1 MTKTT
6 EPLAV
11 ISDDGKYRYTLKRI
25 LNKELPMIAF
35 VGLNP
40 STADTENNDPTIDKC
55 IHYCKQWG
63 YGGFYMVN
71 LFAYRATDRSQIYL
85 VEDPIGPENGFHL
98 KQVFDKVDKV
108 ICCWGNDGAFKARNR
123 EVLKMIQEP
132 YCLSIN
138 ATGEPAHPLYLS
150 KSLTPIKYCQETISI
165 AKSLG
170 AAKSKFISQLKTQ
183 ARECGLEILG
193 NRLWFKPEKWT
204 KHSIAFSF
212 EMGGIICGIK
222 RINEDKF
229 SSQLPELK
237 DEFGDKFEPTRWWQM
252 YQFIYESISSYQLFV
267 DEVLSGK
274 AVERANDFLT
284 RVLRKFGED
293 ERF

>member
-1 MTKTT
+1 
-6 EPLAV
+6 
-11 ISDDGKYRYTLKRI
+11 
-25 LNKELPMIAF
+25 
-35 VGLNP
+35 
-40 STADTENNDPTIDKC
+40 
-55 IHYCKQWG
+55 
-63 YGGFYMVN
+63 
-71 LFAYRATDRSQIYL
+71 
-85 VEDPIGPENGFHL
+85 
-98 KQVFDKVDKV
+98 
-108 ICCWGNDGAFKARNR
+108 
-123 EVLKMIQEP
+123 
-132 YCLSIN
+132 
-138 ATGEPAHPLYLS
+138 
-150 KSLTPIKYCQETISI
+150 
-165 AKSLG
+165 
-170 AAKSKFISQLKTQ
+170 
-183 ARECGLEILG
+183 LEILG
-193 NRLWFKPEKWT
+193 NRIWIKPEKWT